1 MGPTVPGKRWRGRGR
16 VAVPR
21 DGRREKSET
30 IERNTCVCVCVCVH
44 DGAVRGVGGD
54 WPTKPYGQNYHT
66 HTPAPA
72 PI

>member
-1 MGPTVPGKRWRGRGR
+1 MEGDGARSRWIEGERGNDR
-16 VAVPR
+16 
-21 DGRREKSET
+21 T
-30 IERNTCVCVCVCVH
+30 YVCVRARAH
-44 DGAVRGVGGD
+44 DGVVRGVGGD